1 MCNDQQEFI
10 MDEAIWRISE
20 LGMNNTSVN
29 VSSLATPLVHW
40 STGPLVHSTRYT
52 QPSLAITTTESQ
64 GQGGHMS
71 LNIYIESGKYM
82 TQF

>member
-29 VSSLATPLVHW
+29 VSSLATPLVH
-40 STGPLVHSTRYT
+40 STRYT
-52 QPSLAITTTESQ
+52 QPSLAIIRAKGDTCP
-64 GQGGHMS
+64 
-71 LNIYIESGKYM
+71 
-82 TQF
+82 

>member
-29 VSSLATPLVHW
+29 VSSLVHW
-40 STGPLVHSTRYT
+40 TNTDTLNL
-52 QPSLAITTTESQ
+52 PS
-64 GQGGHMS
+64 H
-71 LNIYIESGKYM
+71 K
-82 TQF
+82 

>member
-40 STGPLVHSTRYT
+40 STRPDTLNLPWPSGPRGTHV
-52 QPSLAITTTESQ
+52 P
-64 GQGGHMS
+64 
-71 LNIYIESGKYM
+71 KYLY
-82 TQF
+82 

>member
-40 STGPLVHSTRYT
+40 STGTLDQIHSTF
-52 QPSLAITTTESQ
+52 P
-64 GQGGHMS
+64 GHHH
-71 LNIYIESGKYM
+71 YGKSGPRGTHVPKYLY
-82 TQF
+82 